1 MLLGKTKLDFSQKR
15 VQALWTRIRDG
26 IFMKA
31 IAAVA
36 AILLAGCASQI
47 MSEYVGKP
55 ISEIVAD
62 YGMPAGAYDVE
73 IGKRAFVWQMD
84 SAVIVPG
91 TSFTNA
97 SVIGN
102 QVFANTYTSPD
113 YASTSR
119 CSYVMFATRT
129 RTDIEGP
136 AAWTVSGF
144 RNPRLDCE

>member
-1 MLLGKTKLDFSQKR
+1 MLLGKTKLNFSQKR

-47 MSEYVGKP
+47 MSKYVGKP

-84 SAVIVPG
+84 STVIVPG

-144 RNPRLDCE
+144 RKPRLDCE